1 MKPGRRQSPLIRGT
15 GANRNMAL
23 TRKLLLSM
31 GIEGDKIDQIIE
43 AHSETVE
50 ALKDERDSY
59 REAAEALPGVQKEL
73 DELKAKPDDGYK
85 EKWEKEH
92 AEFEAFKEK
101 VSKADSER
109 EKSTLYRKL
118 LADAG
123 VDPKRLDAVM
133 RVADLSE
140 VAVEDGKLKD
150 AEALAESVKKEW
162 SDFIVSTGTKGS
174 EVDNPPAG
182 GDPGSKEPH
191 SIAEAMRQRMEASAS
206 HND

>member
-1 MKPGRRQSPLIRGT
+1 
-15 GANRNMAL
+15 MAL
-23 TRKLLLSM
+23 TRKLLRSM
-31 GIEGDKIDQIIE
+31 GIEDDKIDQIVE

-92 AEFEAFKEK
+92 ADFEAFKEK
-101 VSKADSER
+101 AAKADSDR
-109 EKSTLYRKL
+109 EKQALYRKL
-118 LADAG
+118 LQDAG
-123 VDPKRLDAVM
+123 VDPKRIDAVM

-140 VAVEDGKLKD
+140 VSVEDGAIVD
-150 AEALAESVKKEW
+150 ADKVTEAVKSEW
-162 SDFIVSTGTKGS
+162 SDFIQTTGSKPAG
-174 EVDNPPAG
+174 VDTPPAG
-182 GDPGSKEPH
+182 GNGGSDNEPKNL
-191 SIAEAMRQRMEASAS
+191 AEALRQKYTQ